1 MKKRSNGEGTICKR
15 SDGRWMAQITIDIGY
30 GEYKRKTV
38 YGKTQREV
46 KEKLEQLKADQKQG
60 RVIETADMPLEQWM
74 NIWITNYKPDLK
86 ITTKEDYERYI
97 NAHIK
102 GSCLG
107 SIPLNK
113 LKTTDLQ
120 AFYNKKLSDN
130 NKEQKKKLS
139 PTTVR
144 YIHVII
150 KSALKQAV
158 QNRMINHNA
167 ADAVV
172 LPKKNKFQ
180 VTPFSKEEIS
190 SFLKT
195 VENDRLYALYLL
207 EMMTGLRKGEILGLQ
222 WDDIDFEQKK
232 ITVSHNLCRIK
243 SRDPNA
249 AKKYELVLM
258 SPKTET
264 SKRSLPL
271 NDFMADELQK
281 HKFRQDEEKKLYG
294 SCYTDLGMV
303 FCKPDGNYIYSRD
316 FLRQYQNLLIK
327 AGLEKK
333 RFHDLR
339 HTVASLLIN
348 ANENPK
354 MIQQLLG
361 HSNISTTLDIYAHV
375 MDASINESVNK
386 ICQQLK
392 LEPDQKKNLS

>member
-15 SDGRWMAQITIDIGY
+15 SDGRWMGQTIIDTGY
-30 GEYKRKTV
+30 GQVKRKTV

-46 KEKLEQLKADQKQG
+46 KEKLERLKSDEKQG
-60 RVIETADMPLEQWM
+60 RVIETSDMPLEQWM
-74 NIWITNYKPDLK
+74 EIWIANYKPDLK
-86 ITTKEDYERYI
+86 ITTKEDYELYI
-97 NAHIK
+97 NTHIK
-102 GSCLG
+102 GSGLG

-120 AFYNKKLSDN
+120 NFYNKKLAGTY
-130 NKEQKKKLS
+130 EGQKRKLS

-158 QNRMINHNA
+158 NNRMINENVGN
-167 ADAVV
+167 AVV
-172 LPKKNKFQ
+172 LPKKNKVQ
-180 VTPFSKEEIS
+180 IVPFTKEEVNR
-190 SFLKT
+190 FLS
-195 VENDRLYALYLL
+195 VAQNDRLYALYLL

-222 WDDIDFEQKK
+222 WNDIDFENKR
-232 ITVSHNLCRIK
+232 INVIHNLCRIK
-243 SRDPNA
+243 STDEKTD
-249 AKKYELVLM
+249 KKYEMLLM
-258 SPKTET
+258 SPKTQS
-264 SKRSLPL
+264 SKRSIPI
-271 NDFMADELQK
+271 NDFMVDELKK
-281 HKFRQDEEKKLYG
+281 HKSRQEKEKKSYAD
-294 SCYTDLGMV
+294 CYNDLGMI

-316 FLRQYQNLLIK
+316 FLRQYQNLLSK

-354 MIQQLLG
+354 VVQQLLG

-375 MDASINESVNK
+375 MGETMNKSVDKLYN
-386 ICQQLK
+386 QLELDELRK
-392 LEPDQKKNLS
+392 